1 MNNRDEIVWHLVTI
15 ENDLARLAVYLEGES
30 LRQKSTIMSLIREIE
45 ATAAGCRKRLVAADV
60 KRLTNETEDAA
71 VVTPKEVRELLEAF
85 A

>member
-1 MNNRDEIVWHLVTI
+1 MVTI
-15 ENDLARLAVYLEGES
+15 ENDIARLSAYLEGES
-30 LRQKSTIMSLIREIE
+30 LRQRETIFALLHQIE

-60 KRLTNETEDAA
+60 EKLTNATEDA